1 MINVAFRRT
10 PWSEQ
15 TEYRQFKPGCSI
27 DEIVRS
33 FDLPVE
39 FATHGGVY
47 LKRAHEDCSEGHVID
62 RKLWHRIKPK
72 NNAALF
78 VSLVPQGGGGGGEGG
93 KSKNIF
99 QVVAMIA
106 LIILTAYIAGPAGI
120 AFFAPVFGPLAG
132 VAASAA
138 AAAVG
143 VAGSAALSLLSKP
156 SAGQQ
161 SAVTS
166 GGGGV
171 SGPGAAP
178 GVAGIAQNPISA
190 YSQVPGILG
199 AIRVS
204 PPLLARPYTTIE
216 NNDTVLHLICGVCG
230 PCDVASLKINE
241 SDIADLPSGVL
252 ETEILEGWDDDP
264 ELTLVRESVFQ
275 ENGNL
280 ELSKHRL
287 DTDQETLIEPYAGSY
302 PKPHIMRSA
311 RNANS
316 FRLTVSFPQGLANY
330 NNSNELAVPFRLRIK
345 NVAGGGWINL
355 PEIHINASRRDPF
368 RQEIWIVWGDDAVEQ
383 GLVEEVANESFL
395 FKRAYFQNS
404 EWTSDSY
411 FDAGVVGAVDSN
423 VGHVYRGSD
432 EVFFFL
438 DQDVFA
444 IGQYD
449 VEITRGFADNAAG
462 FNDTT
467 YVAGLFTYRTLAGSV
482 QSIPVQDELVSTCV
496 IENYAT
502 FRDEYPIRERGLT
515 LIAITARNLQVN
527 SISAV
532 LSSYVNVWDGTDWD
546 TVAISSNPSALLRH
560 VETGSLNARPIALTR
575 IDNDETSSGSLPF
588 FYDHCVDQSLS
599 CNHVVTEG
607 SVEQA
612 CGLVAQCG
620 DAMLRRSDKWG
631 VVIDRDRSDEPVA
644 GMFSPA
650 SMTSPLIVT
659 KKFVDGP
666 RGLLPQF
673 RDMTRDY
680 ASRDLD
686 RAVFDDGV
694 ATTSSTLVES
704 APYDG
709 LVTEA
714 LVRRRAKLD
723 LRRARLRT
731 IKYSWE
737 VSQTHLKNKKGDIVG
752 LAHDIL
758 LDTYGSGRVV
768 SSTTS
773 SGDITSVTLNTNMED
788 LPATGYDNL
797 FDVENVLTLG
807 NLFNLSGPKIGLQIE
822 LADGVILTLP
832 ISGVTDRTLYVEGS
846 VALPVDGDGRSL
858 VRKTCQATVGLRDR
872 ETRRVILAEIT
883 PKKDMYA
890 AIDAVDAAPEIF
902 EGLAA

>member
-15 TEYRQFKPGCSI
+15 TEYRQFKPGCTI

-33 FDLPVE
+33 FDLPLE

-47 LKRAHEDCSEGHVID
+47 LKRAHEECSEGHVIE
-62 RKLWHRIKPK
+62 RNRWKRVKPK
-72 NNAALF
+72 SGAALF
-78 VSLVPQGGGGGGEGG
+78 VSLVPQGSGGGGGGG
-93 KSKNIF
+93 KGKNIF
-99 QVVAMIA
+99 QIAAMIA

-132 VAASAA
+132 VAAAGAA
-138 AAAVG
+138 AAIG

-161 SAVTS
+161 SAVS
-166 GGGGV
+166 SGGGV

-178 GVAGIAQNPISA
+178 GGAGIAQNPISA
-190 YSQVPGILG
+190 YSQVWGILG
-199 AIRVS
+199 SIRVS

-216 NNDTVLHLICGVCG
+216 NNDTVLHMICGVCG
-230 PCDVASLKINE
+230 PNDVASLKINE
-241 SDIADLPSGVL
+241 TDIADLPSGVL

-280 ELSKHRL
+280 EMSKHRL
-287 DTDQETLIEPYAGSY
+287 DTDQETLIAPYSGSY

-316 FRLTVSFPQGLANY
+316 FRITLNFAQGLANY
-330 NNSNELAVPFRLRIK
+330 NNDSELTVPFRLRIK

-383 GLVEEVANESFL
+383 GLVEEVANENFL

-438 DQDVFA
+438 DQDVFS
-444 IGQYD
+444 IGEYD
-449 VEITRGFADNAAG
+449 VEIMRGFADAASS

-467 YVAGLFTYRTLAGSV
+467 YVTGLFTYRTLTGSV
-482 QSIPVQDELVSTCV
+482 QSIPVQDKLVSTCV

-515 LIAITARNLQVN
+515 LIALTARNLQVN

-532 LSSYVNVWDGTDWD
+532 LSSYVPTWDGTDWD
-546 TVAISSNPSALLRH
+546 AVAISSNPSALLRH
-560 VETGSLNARPIALTR
+560 VETGPLNARPIALAR

-588 FYDHCVDQSLS
+588 FYEHCVDQALS

-612 CGLVAQCG
+612 CALIAQCG

-644 GMFSPA
+644 GMFNPGN
-650 SMTSPLIVT
+650 MTSPLLVT
-659 KKFVDGP
+659 KKFVEGP
-666 RGLLPQF
+666 RGLVPRF

-694 ATTSSTLVES
+694 ATTASTLVES

-714 LVRRRAKLD
+714 LARRRAKLD
-723 LRRARLRT
+723 LRRQRLRT
-731 IKYSWE
+731 MKYSWE
-737 VSQTHLKNKKGDIVG
+737 VNQTHLKNKKGDIVG

-768 SSTTS
+768 SWAIAG
-773 SGDITSVTLNTNMED
+773 GDITSVTLNTNMED
-788 LPATGYDNL
+788 LPVTGFDNL
-797 FDVENVLTLG
+797 FEVENVFTLG
-807 NLFNLSGPKIGLQIE
+807 NVFDLTGPKIGLQIE
-822 LADGVILTLP
+822 LADGVIVTLP
-832 ISGVTDRTLYVEGS
+832 ISGVTDRTLYVDGS
-846 VALPVDGDGRSL
+846 VAVPAAL
-858 VRKTCQATVGLRDR
+858 RKTNLATVGPRDR

-890 AIDAVDAAPEIF
+890 AIDAVDEAPEIF
-902 EGLAA
+902 AGLTA